1 MAIDSLLPSNR
12 QVFIDLCG
20 PGHFDDYEDPVYPY
34 VPASAEETI
43 DNLAAAPVN
52 SFDTIILS
60 VPSGPRSDASSK
72 TVAALTHLLESPAC
86 GSLLTLRIA
95 GSLHI
100 LNDRYLQDTLRKL
113 KIQTLILQEPRA
125 TCDSYALAALL
136 HSLEGITVLH
146 LSLDEKQGSTVH
158 STFQSETHRTL
169 SKLKSLSLHIKG
181 DLSKKLLVMFQS
193 GSLSGCE
200 ELEVCFQGPQWSSSM
215 TSALLEAGSGF
226 PVLQSI
232 KIWRSSSDGRATRCD
247 GTSLLPLLSLPT
259 LENICTSSESPDEI
273 IEFPNIDWLPSILK
287 TLDMAYAGLSSPID
301 LYLDL
306 EGSLA
311 SFVHFGKISLTHS
324 YPTEEAR
331 NAPDDDWEVV
341 RSSAGHPGGSKS
353 SASVALARLA
363 NTLEARNV
371 SFKLKLT
378 GSKDHEERA
387 CRNRILW

>member
-1 MAIDSLLPSNR
+1 MAIDTLLPSSR
-12 QVFIDLCG
+12 QVFIDFCG
-20 PGHFDDYEDPVYPY
+20 PAHFDDYEDPVYPY
-34 VPASAEETI
+34 IPASAEETI

-72 TVAALTHLLESPAC
+72 TVAALTRLLESPAC
-86 GSLLTLRIA
+86 DSLTTLRIA
-95 GSLHI
+95 GSLHV
-100 LNDRYLQDTLRKL
+100 LNDRHLQDTSK
-113 KIQTLILQEPRA
+113 KVKVQTLILQEPRA
-125 TCDSYALAALL
+125 TGDSYALAALL
-136 HSLEGITVLH
+136 HSLEGMTVLH

-158 STFQSETHRTL
+158 STFQSETHQTL

-181 DLSKKLLVMFQS
+181 DVGKLLLSMFGS

-200 ELEVCFQGPQWSSSM
+200 ELEVCFQGPEWSSS
-215 TSALLEAGSGF
+215 TASALLKAGLGF

-232 KIWRSSSDGRATRCD
+232 KIWRSVSEGRSARCD
-247 GTSLLPLLSLPT
+247 GTPLLPLLSLPT
-259 LENICTSSESPDEI
+259 LESICASSENPDEI
-273 IEFPNIDWLPSILK
+273 IEFPNIDWLPSTLK

-306 EGSLA
+306 QGSLA
-311 SFVHFGKISLTHS
+311 SFVHLDKVSLAHS
-324 YPTEEAR
+324 YPTEEPR
-331 NAPDDDWEVV
+331 NTPDGDWEVV

-353 SASVALARLA
+353 SASIALARLA

-371 SFKLKLT
+371 SFKLKLV

-387 CRNRILW
+387 YLAT